1 MKPRFSTAPALHS
14 VRAVIS
20 IARTFPLVTLSICLV
35 AAGAPRVWAQ
45 DPATPEPAAS
55 AAPSSPAPVQD
66 DDDDAV
72 LDPAEPDYT
81 VINLPTTMVL
91 PKHKSNFRLTHR
103 FNGNLR
109 NGTFSQN
116 AGNLFGL
123 DQGAVI
129 AFEYRYAPIR
139 FAEVVFHRSAYAKTI
154 QFSGKYDAIRPSA
167 SWPIAI
173 SALVSVEGTDNF
185 HQQYA
190 TAVGAVL
197 SSRVGGRFAAY
208 ASPVWVDNTT
218 AAIAN
223 APTQDTLFLGLA
235 GRARVFGTTYLV
247 GELTP
252 RLNGYAPDQMEYGF
266 GIEKRVGGHMFSLT
280 FTNTDATTFSQ
291 IARGGAAHTL
301 YLGFN
306 LGRKFY

>member
-1 MKPRFSTAPALHS
+1 LHTVS
-14 VRAVIS
+14 AVTSIS
-20 IARTFPLVTLSICLV
+20 RTLSFVTLSLGVV
-35 AAGAPRVWAQ
+35 AIGAPRAWAQ
-45 DPATPEPAAS
+45 DPATAAPSAS
-55 AAPSSPAPVQD
+55 AASSSSSSSSSSPALVQD

-103 FNGNLR
+103 FNGNLMS
-109 NGTFSQN
+109 GTFGQN

-197 SSRVGGRFAAY
+197 SSRVAGRFAAY
-208 ASPVWVDNTT
+208 ASPIWVDNTT
-218 AAIAN
+218 AAIAGT
-223 APTQDTLFLGLA
+223 PTQSTFYLGLA

-252 RLNGYAPDQMEYGF
+252 RLNGYAPGQMEYGF

-291 IARGGAAHTL
+291 IARGGASHAL

>member
-1 MKPRFSTAPALHS
+1 
-14 VRAVIS
+14 VIS
-20 IARTFPLVTLSICLV
+20 TTRLFVFVAFSLCLV
-35 AAGAPRVWAQ
+35 AADAPRAAAQ
-45 DPATPEPAAS
+45 DPAPPAPAAS
-55 AAPSSPAPVQD
+55 APPPAPAFVQDD

-91 PKHKSNFRLTHR
+91 PRHKSNFRLTHR
-103 FNGNLR
+103 FNGNLMS
-109 NGTFSQN
+109 GTFGQN

-154 QFSGKYDAIRPSA
+154 QFSGKYDAIRPSD

-190 TAVGAVL
+190 TAIGAVL
-197 SSRVGGRFAAY
+197 SSRVAGRFAAY
-208 ASPVWVDNTT
+208 ASPVWVSHTT
-218 AAIAN
+218 AAIAD
-223 APTQDTLFLGLA
+223 APTQSTLYLGLA
-235 GRARVFGTTYLV
+235 ARARAFGTTYLV

-252 RLNGYAPDQMEYGF
+252 RLNGYAPGQMEYGF

-291 IARGGAAHTL
+291 IARGGASHTL

>member
-1 MKPRFSTAPALHS
+1 MTTFRERHRTATLLLCLWGLAARAAAQTPAPEPPAPA
-14 VRAVIS
+14 A
-20 IARTFPLVTLSICLV
+20 
-35 AAGAPRVWAQ
+35 
-45 DPATPEPAAS
+45 PATAS
-55 AAPSSPAPVQD
+55 APAGPDAPIVA

-103 FNGNLR
+103 FDGNLR
-109 NGTFSQN
+109 SGTFGQN

-129 AFEYRYAPIR
+129 AIEYRYAPIR

-154 QFSGKYDAIRPSA
+154 QFSGKYDAIRPSD
-167 SWPIAI
+167 SWPIAV

-197 SSRVGGRFAAY
+197 SSRVAGRFAAY
-208 ASPVWVDNTT
+208 ASPVWVYNTT
-218 AAIAN
+218 AAITD
-223 APTQDTLFLGLA
+223 APTQDTLYLGIA

-247 GELTP
+247 GEFTP

-280 FTNTDATTFSQ
+280 FTNTDATTFGQ
-291 IARGGAAHTL
+291 IARGGASNTL